1 MPTYYVMEHG
11 QTMAQTVAVEM
22 PSAAEIAACAWL
34 PERELAVYSAE
45 FQRTGFQGGLQW
57 YRCAAESSCIS
68 ELQTFSGRTID
79 VPSLFVAGASDWGV
93 FQKPGDFEAMQT
105 RACTRMLGCELVDGA
120 GHWVQQEQATA
131 VNRLLL
137 DFLHAAL

>member
-1 MPTYYVMEHG
+1 M
-11 QTMAQTVAVEM
+11 
-22 PSAAEIAACAWL
+22 
-34 PERELAVYSAE
+34 
-45 FQRTGFQGGLQW
+45 
-57 YRCAAESSCIS
+57 
-68 ELQTFSGRTID
+68 
-79 VPSLFVAGASDWGV
+79 PSLFVAGARDWGV

-137 DFLHAAL
+137 DFLQAAM